1 MKSIPL
7 LVCVFVALCLPCI
20 ATSEFLNLRGDS
32 PEDLVCEPR
41 VAGQTEPPATSRV
54 VQQRPFSTV
63 VGDVQPSPRPL
74 ESLVMS
80 QVLSGSALLTWI
92 VIRKK

>member
-7 LVCVFVALCLPCI
+7 LVCVLVALCLPCI

-54 VQQRPFSTV
+54 VQLRPFSTV